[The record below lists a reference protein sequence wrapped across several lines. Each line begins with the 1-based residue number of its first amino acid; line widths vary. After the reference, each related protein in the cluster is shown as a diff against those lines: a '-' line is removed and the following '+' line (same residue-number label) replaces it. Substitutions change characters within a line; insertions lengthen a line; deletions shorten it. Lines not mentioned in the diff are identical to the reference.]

1 MARSKAALFMAWLA
15 GAAAL
20 AAAADP
26 ASAWTHRRSATF
38 PQFYAPRYYSSP
50 QPVRYYRVCG
60 YGDCACLHAIAVR
73 TGSRVWSDRYDA
85 CRG

>member
-1 MARSKAALFMAWLA
+1 MARSKAAAFMACLA
-15 GAAAL
+15 SVAAL
-20 AAAADP
+20 AAAAEP
-26 ASAWTHRRSATF
+26 AGAWTHRRAAPF
-38 PQFYAPRYYSSP
+38 PQFSAPRYYSSP
-50 QPVRYYRVCG
+50 NPVRYYRVCG